1 MEHLGILL
9 GSPFDISKFE
19 KVSNYTVKPLGGLWV
34 APYDLNG
41 EYISKWHEFLENEYY
56 RTYNVTNGY
65 FCQLLPL
72 QTSSEVK
79 WKQLTKSPFKGI
91 LYMFRIYHKYTS
103 FIQFYTIT

>member
-1 MEHLGILL
+1 MSDFIYGTFRILL

-34 APYDLNG
+34 APYDLN

-65 FCQLLPL
+65 FYEIPL
-72 QTSSEVK
+72 KKDKNSNN
-79 WKQLTKSPFKGI
+79 
-91 LYMFRIYHKYTS
+91 R
-103 FIQFYTIT
+103 FI